1 MNRIHSSSVGMST
14 SIPFRAVLEVA
25 GPVDDVEQNIGPR
38 EDDPGI
44 LVYGVGVDPHAA
56 VSAGAHVSCDLVVLL
71 KVQMDHHPLLHCS
84 AVLHRLT
91 AIVPSVVD
99 IILAVATHHAWVGH
113 ATGAGQLQT
122 DTGLDTELQYPHLK
136 SKTPSQSIFYRLR
149 IRLFGSMECY
159 NGTYPF
165 S

>member
-1 MNRIHSSSVGMST
+1 MNIIHSSSVGMST

-84 AVLHRLT
+84 AVLHRHT

-149 IRLFGSMECY
+149 NRLFGSMECY

>member
-149 IRLFGSMECY
+149 NRLFGSMECY

>member
-1 MNRIHSSSVGMST
+1 MGVST
-14 SIPFRAVLEVA
+14 SIPFCAALEVA

-38 EDDPGI
+38 EDDPGV

-84 AVLHRLT
+84 AVLHQLT
-91 AIVPSVVD
+91 AIVPSIVD

-113 ATGAGQLQT
+113 ATSAGQLQT
-122 DTGLDTELQYPHLK
+122 DTETGLDTELQYPHLK
-136 SKTPSQSIFYRLR
+136 LETPSQIIFYRLR
-149 IRLFGSMECY
+149 NRLFGSMECY